1 MKSEKLERYNQKR
14 QSLIAAYRK
23 KKLINLL
30 AIFGAG
36 AVLLVTV
43 ALLQDVLN
51 IAVTLVLGAMIVMI
65 TVIFARIRAVT
76 INHTLQSQLRL
87 YEQEEPDFHVNFKK

>member
-1 MKSEKLERYNQKR
+1 MKSEKLEKYNQKR

-43 ALLQDVLN
+43 AFLQDVLN

>member
-1 MKSEKLERYNQKR
+1 MKSEKLEKYNQKR
-14 QSLIAAYRK
+14 RELIALYRK
-23 KKLINLL
+23 KKRINLL

-36 AVLLVTV
+36 AALLVTV
-43 ALLQDVLN
+43 VLLQGVLN
-51 IAVTLVLGAMIVMI
+51 IAVTLVLSAMIIMI
-65 TVIFARIRAVT
+65 TVIFARIRTVT

>member
-1 MKSEKLERYNQKR
+1 MKSEKLEKYNQKR

-65 TVIFARIRAVT
+65 TVIFARIRAV
-76 INHTLQSQLRL
+76 NHTLQSQLRL

>member
-1 MKSEKLERYNQKR
+1 MKSEKLEKYNQKR

-30 AIFGAG
+30 AI
-36 AVLLVTV
+36 LLVTV